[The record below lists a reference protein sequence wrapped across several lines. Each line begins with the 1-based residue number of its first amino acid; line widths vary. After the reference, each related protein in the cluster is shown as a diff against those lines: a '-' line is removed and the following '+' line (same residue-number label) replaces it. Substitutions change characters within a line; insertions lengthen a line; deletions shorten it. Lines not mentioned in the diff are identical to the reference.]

1 MKPERRV
8 GPRAVYQDK
17 QGTNEKLTTWKEAT
31 AAAST
36 GARIALLDTREEPFI
51 SSTLVGEDESR

>member
-1 MKPERRV
+1 M
-8 GPRAVYQDK
+8 GPRAVNQDK

-31 AAAST
+31 APASR
-36 GARIALLDTREEPFI
+36 GARIALLDTHEEPFI